1 MWGPRRPGTLRVMSS
16 LPSITDTTFQ
26 RDVLEADA
34 PVLVDFTAA
43 WCPPCRMIAPHLEAL
58 DADRDDFSVVQV
70 DVDTEQAIAARYG
83 ILSMPT
89 LVMFSGGQELGRV
102 IGAQPRR
109 RLEVQ
114 LDEMLARA
122 AV

>member
-1 MWGPRRPGTLRVMSS
+1 MSS
-16 LPSITDTTFQ
+16 LPTVGDTTFQ

-58 DADRDDFSVVQV
+58 DADRDDLSVVQV
-70 DVDTEQAIAARYG
+70 DVDAEQGVAARYG

-89 LVMFSGGQELGRV
+89 LVLFAGGQELGRIV
-102 IGAQPRR
+102 GAMPRR
-109 RLEVQ
+109 RLEMQ

-122 AV
+122 SV

>member
-1 MWGPRRPGTLRVMSS
+1 MSS
-16 LPSITDTTFQ
+16 LPSISDTTFQ
-26 RDVLEADA
+26 RDVLEAGA
-34 PVLVDFTAA
+34 PVLVDFTAS

-58 DADRDDFSVVQV
+58 DADRDDLSVVQV

-89 LVMFSGGQELGRV
+89 LVLFAGGRELGRI

-114 LDEMLARA
+114 LDEMLTRA

>member
-1 MWGPRRPGTLRVMSS
+1 MSH
-16 LPSITDTTFQ
+16 LPPVTETSFQ

-58 DADRDDFSVVQV
+58 DADRDDVTVVQV
-70 DVDTEQAIAARYG
+70 DVDTQQAVAARYG

-89 LVMFSGGQELGRV
+89 LVLFSGGQELGRM

-109 RLEVQ
+109 RLEQQ
-114 LDEMLARA
+114 LDELLARSP
-122 AV
+122 VV

>member
-1 MWGPRRPGTLRVMSS
+1 MSS
-16 LPSITDTTFQ
+16 LPTITGTTFQ
-26 RDVLEADA
+26 RDVLEAEA
-34 PVLVDFTAA
+34 PVLVEFTAD

-58 DADRDDFSVVQV
+58 DAEREDLDVVQV

-89 LVMFSGGQELGRV
+89 LVLFAAGREIGRI

-109 RLEVQ
+109 RFERQ
-114 LDEMLARA
+114 IDEFLLGAGA
-122 AV
+122 AG